1 MLPRARLSIMHARR
15 LCSATTVSIDVSR
28 LRRATAAHVHE
39 PATGLLR
46 ELQSRIRFQGSM
58 TVAEYMT
65 AALTHPVHGY
75 YMQRDV
81 FGKQGDFV
89 TSPEISQI
97 FGDLLGVWCASAC
110 VSDPNPDPTPTSNPT
125 LTLTRT
131 LPRCVS
137 CWEQLGK
144 PKRVR
149 LVEAGPGRGTL
160 MADVLR
166 ATTIFPA
173 FQVAPTLTLTR
184 SLYLTLSRTTFP
196 PSRTPS
202 RSTYSRYRLSCEAC
216 RGAR

>member
-1 MLPRARLSIMHARR
+1 MRVKPYADRASAPTLNTDFYFIKMPRPRARVGNHFIVRALSVVCLFAATVVVSMLHHLRLGARLTSTHARR
-15 LCSATTVSIDVSR
+15 LCSSSTVSIDVSR
-28 LRRATAAHVHE
+28 LRRTAAAAHVHE

-110 VSDPNPDPTPTSNPT
+110 
-125 LTLTRT
+125 
-131 LPRCVS
+131 
-137 CWEQLGK
+137 
-144 PKRVR
+144 
-149 LVEAGPGRGTL
+149 A
-160 MADVLR
+160 
-166 ATTIFPA
+166 
-173 FQVAPTLTLTR
+173 
-184 SLYLTLSRTTFP
+184 
-196 PSRTPS
+196 
-202 RSTYSRYRLSCEAC
+202 
-216 RGAR
+216 

>member
-1 MLPRARLSIMHARR
+1 MSCISVVCLFAATVVVSMLHHLRLGARLTSTHARR
-15 LCSATTVSIDVSR
+15 LCSSSTVSIDVSR
-28 LRRATAAHVHE
+28 LRRTAAAAHVHE

-110 VSDPNPDPTPTSNPT
+110 VSAWVTLPLPPPCPNPDPN
-125 LTLTRT
+125 LN
-131 LPRCVS
+131 
-137 CWEQLGK
+137 Q
-144 PKRVR
+144 VR
-149 LVEAGPGRGTL
+149 LL
-160 MADVLR
+160 L
-166 ATTIFPA
+166 
-173 FQVAPTLTLTR
+173 
-184 SLYLTLSRTTFP
+184 
-196 PSRTPS
+196 
-202 RSTYSRYRLSCEAC
+202 
-216 RGAR
+216 GAVG